1 MQIQV
6 GQIATLTRTFTQD
19 DFNRFAKLSGDDNPI
34 HVDPDFAARS
44 RFGKMV
50 SHGMLLYSVLCGA
63 LNKHFPGAEQVEQ
76 ELMFPTP
83 TFVGE
88 EITVRLQV
96 KEVDDANRTA
106 RLDTIITRPNGD
118 VALQG
123 VCSVRFSALFRR
135 DKSRTTDASDV
146 DE

>member
-6 GQIATLTRTFTQD
+6 GQTATTTRTFTQD

-44 RFGKMV
+44 RFGKTV

-63 LNKHFPGAEQVEQ
+63 LNAHFPGAEQIEQ

-123 VCSVRFSALFRR
+123 QTLVCWQ
-135 DKSRTTDASDV
+135 
-146 DE
+146 